1 MHELQTDPDD
11 GCRQHEVRDTPR
23 GAKDKVIAW
32 LVSYNRRRLHAKL
45 GYMIPMQYEQRWL
58 AGQLKTVNL

>member
-1 MHELQTDPDD
+1 MSSKPTLTTAANSMRFET
-11 GCRQHEVRDTPR
+11 RR

-32 LVSYNRRRLHAKL
+32 LVSYNRRRLHARL
-45 GYMIPMQYEQRWL
+45 GYMISMQYEQRWL